1 MNTKPAQPITS
12 RHQEPDQHSRCGY
25 HYMLDCPEKA
35 TTPITTNQL
44 AHIAELLALLDGFLR
59 HTDGIADHLAHYLH
73 VTRRDPD
80 RAGYDANLL
89 IDQVSFTAHALA
101 PTGENR

>member
-1 MNTKPAQPITS
+1 MPL
-12 RHQEPDQHSRCGY
+12 R
-25 HYMLDCPEKA
+25 
-35 TTPITTNQL
+35 
-44 AHIAELLALLDGFLR
+44 DGFLR